1 MTLNNYSSALD
12 MFNSAL
18 KVAPTYDF
26 TGVIPSFTEENA
38 LFETDLFDEK
48 SLKYYAKKNCGMEVT
63 KEEKKLFET
72 EYRGGSQGDYSIE
85 MNEKIDNVVQ
95 SLVKFPSSKRA
106 VIMMNNSWWFHE
118 DTDEAKC
125 CRELHFRLTPSK
137 MNDSEW
143 KFSCTGFFRAQAVD
157 IMPKNFYF
165 VYNIMEVIRKKI
177 SDSLKSEIEM
187 GSYTHIVTI
196 LVPTRND

>member
-1 MTLNNYSSALD
+1 MIMNSYSSALD
-12 MFNSAL
+12 MFNAAL
-18 KVAPTYDF
+18 KEAPTFDF
-26 TGVIPSFTEENA
+26 TGVIPSFNEDNA
-38 LFETDLFDEK
+38 LIETDLFDEK

-63 KEEKKLFET
+63 EEEKKLFET

-85 MNEKIDNVVQ
+85 MNEKIDNVVE

-106 VIMMNNSWWFHE
+106 VIMMNNTWWFHE

-125 CRELHFRLTPSK
+125 CRELHFRLTPSEL
-137 MNDSEW
+137 NNSEW

-187 GSYTHIVTI
+187 GSYTHFVTI

>member
-1 MTLNNYSSALD
+1 MAIISYDSAFD

-18 KVAPTYDF
+18 KEAPTFDF
-26 TGVIPSFTEENA
+26 AGTIPIFTEDNA
-38 LFETDLFDEK
+38 LIETELFDEL

-63 KEEKKLFET
+63 DEEKKLFET

-85 MNEKIDNVVQ
+85 MNEKITNVVN

-106 VIMMNNSWWFHE
+106 VIMMNNQWWTHE

-125 CRELHFRLTPSK
+125 CRELHFRLTPSELDGYK
-137 MNDSEW
+137 W
-143 KFSCTGFFRAQAVD
+143 KLSCTGFFRAQAVD

-165 VYNIMEVIRKKI
+165 VFNIHYGVLAV
-177 SDSLKSEIEM
+177 SGPWL
-187 GSYTHIVTI
+187 
-196 LVPTRND
+196 